1 MMVMDHERQRIV
13 GKGNE
18 RDGNGQSTW
27 GGEVEG
33 AQGRGWKLVT
43 AGDGTTSGD
52 NWTEQN
58 RLYHTIYT

>member
-1 MMVMDHERQRIV
+1 MKEMGM
-13 GKGNE
+13 GKAHG
-18 RDGNGQSTW
+18 

-43 AGDGTTSGD
+43 AGDGTRSGD